1 MDFDKEVKDI
11 STTTNIKMASTMKKA
26 AMEKA
31 VAEGTFYECKWCGKE
46 GTNSQYKTTS
56 SEPICG
62 RAVVCKTDTYCS
74 YECCYADTVE
84 TNNKFIL
91 ERIDWANH
99 LLDMSKEHVADA
111 IKHGLKLHPVILLVA
126 KIMNILKKVLTLI
139 ISGDKPAAQKLY
151 DEKKATITDC
161 AEDLLADDATA
172 SIYMNVLNN
181 FSSVETM
188 LGSQTTFE

>member
-1 MDFDKEVKDI
+1 
-11 STTTNIKMASTMKKA
+11 MKKA
-26 AMEKA
+26 TKEKA

-46 GTNSQYKTTS
+46 GTNSKYKTTS
-56 SEPICG
+56 SKPICG
-62 RAVVCKTDTYCS
+62 RAVVYKTDTYCS
-74 YECCYADTVE
+74 YECGYAETVE
-84 TNNKFIL
+84 NNNKIIL
-91 ERIDWANH
+91 KRIDWANH
-99 LLDMSKEHVADA
+99 VLAMSKQNVADA

-126 KIMNILKKVLTLI
+126 KILNIYKKILTLI

-181 FSSVETM
+181 FSAVETM
-188 LGSQTTFE
+188 LGSHTVFE